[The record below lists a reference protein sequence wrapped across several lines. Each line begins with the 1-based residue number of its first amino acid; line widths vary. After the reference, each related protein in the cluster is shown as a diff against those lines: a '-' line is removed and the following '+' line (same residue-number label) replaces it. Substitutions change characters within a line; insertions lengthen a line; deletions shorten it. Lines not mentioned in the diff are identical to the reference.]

1 LRIDKT
7 ITIYDTRTVSIGTI
21 VKAIE
26 EGRKKAG
33 VEVISKRTANAKAED
48 PKYIDDQPTA

>member
-26 EGRKKAG
+26 EGREKAG
-33 VEVISKRTANAKAED
+33 AEVISKSTANAKAED
-48 PKYIDDQPTA
+48 PKDIDDQPTA